1 MERTGGCWVEM
12 QTERVGKQIFFSY
25 STVYGSPTKLS
36 LLHTHSHIQ
45 IDTQQGLVGKGRSTE
60 RKREMFGEADGK
72 MKALIVAYE
81 PDSVCACV
89 CVFVCVRV
97 HFFIQ

>member
-1 MERTGGCWVEM
+1 M
-12 QTERVGKQIFFSY
+12 
-25 STVYGSPTKLS
+25 
-36 LLHTHSHIQ
+36 
-45 IDTQQGLVGKGRSTE
+45 GKGRSTE

-89 CVFVCVRV
+89 CVFVCARAFFHTVKTNFVRV
-97 HFFIQ
+97 CAVSV

>member
-1 MERTGGCWVEM
+1 M
-12 QTERVGKQIFFSY
+12 
-25 STVYGSPTKLS
+25 
-36 LLHTHSHIQ
+36 
-45 IDTQQGLVGKGRSTE
+45 GKGRSTE

-81 PDSVCACV
+81 PDSVCAYV

-97 HFFIQ
+97 RVHFFIQ